1 MWTSRKPNSC
11 RASKPASGRKAA
23 GTAATSIGSS
33 KILTPLLIA
42 LSLSAQRATMAGA
55 TTLAKLDMPYLYGP
69 KKRRY
74 WFYRRNGRFIPITS
88 PDGRRLQQGEPGFFE
103 AYERIHQS
111 FGVAT
116 SPRPAIGSLAH
127 LIDAYRAAPQF
138 TTLKPKTRPDYGRYL
153 D

>member
-74 WFYRRNGRFIPITS
+74 WYYRRNGRFIPITS
-88 PDGRRLQQGEPGFFE
+88 PDGRRLQQGEPGFLE
-103 AYERIHQS
+103 AYARIHAS
-111 FGVAT
+111 FGAESVEDT
-116 SPRPAIGSLAH
+116 AIGTLAH
-127 LIDAYRAAPQF
+127 LIDVYRAS
-138 TTLKPKTRPDYGRYL
+138 
-153 D
+153 